1 MAKVNLSKTGKII
14 VTAVAVILAL
24 FIAGGS
30 YCIATDQNPV
40 EATKTIFASD
50 KVKLVGKWQSQSAP
64 GLSAYVFYEDGTY
77 DSYLSTVKFSG
88 TYTVKGHEITLVN
101 PESKKEVKYNFNIS
115 GKVLTLTALDNEG
128 IKDKSDVL
136 KFDSVDELKQ
146 KTINDL
152 IGELVSEK
160 DKESETKAE

>member
-14 VTAVAVILAL
+14 VTVVAVIIA
-24 FIAGGS
+24 FVIAGGS
-30 YCIATDQNPV
+30 YCIATDQNPAQ
-40 EATKTIFASD
+40 ATKTIFASD
-50 KVKLVGKWQSQSAP
+50 KVKLVAKWQSQSAP

-88 TYTVKGHEITLVN
+88 TYSVKGHEITLVN
-101 PESKKEVKYNFNIS
+101 PESKKEVKYHYNIS

-136 KFDSVDELKQ
+136 KFDYVDELKQ

-152 IGELVSEK
+152 IGELVTED
-160 DKESETKAE
+160 DKESETIAE